1 MCRGAFVHVHTD
13 AHKRVC
19 VHLHSCGGLSVLKWL
34 PSKWNVPRRPWFY
47 KETGGC
53 REGGKE
59 RGMKREMGLERNGGG
74 KQLSTMVCL
83 GWVEAVNSWCIGLA
97 SVAAQGYERDGLRPV
112 FGSRLTWRAAR
123 LTVA

>member
-1 MCRGAFVHVHTD
+1 M
-13 AHKRVC
+13 
-19 VHLHSCGGLSVLKWL
+19 SGG
-34 PSKWNVPRRPWFY
+34 
-47 KETGGC
+47 
-53 REGGKE
+53 REGEGDEKKDGARKE
-59 RGMKREMGLERNGGG
+59 WGG

>member
-13 AHKRVC
+13 AHKCVC
-19 VHLHSCGGLSVLKWL
+19 VNLHSCGGLSVLKWL

-59 RGMKREMGLERNGGG
+59 RGMKREMGLERNRGESSY
-74 KQLSTMVCL
+74 QPWFAL
-83 GWVEAVNSWCIGLA
+83 
-97 SVAAQGYERDGLRPV
+97 DGLKL
-112 FGSRLTWRAAR
+112 LT
-123 LTVA
+123 LGV